1 LEEEEMRKI
10 MKTIFMAL
18 LVVASVGSSVAQFG
32 SSNTNIQDLVRRI
45 QSDTITLRNTAQNAA
60 DRGNYRVSELNQL
73 IANLDAATLQLD
85 RRLGARRDTSA
96 DASLVLDRATQ
107 VDNFVAN
114 NRLGAGTQRDWQTLR
129 SDFDQLAH
137 AYNLTAQWGSGG
149 YPDSG
154 NGNPGPGN
162 TSNFQLRQTIQQ
174 LDTHTTTFSSALR
187 QDLSQ
192 QRGNERNFSER
203 VRQQLTAFEMAVVQ
217 IRNRGNRQIT
227 SSDVSNLL
235 QTAGSLNSLVSDKQL
250 SYQTENSWTQLR
262 SDLDAL
268 ASAFNVATN
277 WSTYPANGNPYPG
290 TNGYQ
295 GRDLTGTYR
304 IASTQNDDAR
314 RAVDD
319 ATRNL
324 SLADRQR
331 ISDSLLRRLDPPQML
346 AIDRRGTAVT
356 IASTRA
362 PQISFTADGREQV
375 ETTKNGRTI
384 RVRAQLSGNQLSISR
399 SGDRADDFTVT
410 FDSVDGGRRL
420 LVTRSLY
427 SDRFSQPVIVRTY
440 YDRSSDIAQLD
451 LYNTNREYPSGG
463 ATGDVVGS
471 FIIPNGTQLVATL
484 NENLTTESARVNQRF
499 TMTVRSPG
507 QYQGATIEGYVANI
521 NRSGRVSGRSDM
533 TLDFD
538 TIRLRDGRSYR
549 FAGILESVR
558 TSNGEIVNVD
568 NEGAVRDSDQTNKTV
583 TRTAIGSAVGAIIGA
598 IAGGGKGAAI
608 GAVVGATAGAGSVY
622 VQGPNDL
629 ALYPGTEVTVRTTGP
644 RG

>member
-1 LEEEEMRKI
+1 MRKI
-10 MKTIFMAL
+10 RKTIFMAL
-18 LVVASVGSSVAQFG
+18 LVVASVGSSVAQFS

-45 QSDTITLRNTAQNAA
+45 QSDTITFRTSAQNAA

-73 IANLDAATLQLD
+73 ISNLDAATLQLD
-85 RRLGARRDTSA
+85 RRLSARRDTSA

-107 VDNFVAN
+107 IDNFVAN
-114 NRLGAGTQRDWQTLR
+114 NRVGSGIRRDWQTLR
-129 SDFDQLAH
+129 SDLDQLAL
-137 AYNLTAQWGSGG
+137 AYNLTAQRQSGG
-149 YPDSG
+149 YPGTGNVSDS
-154 NGNPGPGN
+154 
-162 TSNFQLRQTIQQ
+162 QLRQTIQQ

-187 QDLSQ
+187 QDLN
-192 QRGNERNFSER
+192 QRRTDRSSSDR
-203 VRQQLTAFEMAVVQ
+203 VRQELTAFEMAVVQ

-227 SSDVSNLL
+227 SSDISNLL
-235 QTAGSLNSLVSDKQL
+235 QSASSLNSFVSDKQL

-277 WSTYPANGNPYPG
+277 WSYPANGNPYPG
-290 TNGYQ
+290 ANGYQ

-304 IASTQNDDAR
+304 IATTQSDDAR

-324 SLADRQR
+324 SLAERQR
-331 ISDSLLRRLDPPQML
+331 VYDSLLRRLDPPQML
-346 AIDRRGTAVT
+346 AIDRRGNAVT

-375 ETTKNGRTI
+375 ETTQNGRTI
-384 RVRAQLSGNQLSISR
+384 RVRAQLDGNQLSISR
-399 SGDRADDFTVT
+399 TGDRADDFTVT
-410 FDSVDGGRRL
+410 FDSVEAGRRL

-427 SDRFSQPVIVRTY
+427 SDRISQPVTVRTY
-440 YDRSSDIAQLD
+440 YDRVSDVAQLD
-451 LYNTNREYPSGG
+451 LYDTNRQYPSGSTSGG
-463 ATGDVVGS
+463 ATGNVVGS

-484 NENLTTESARVNQRF
+484 NENLTTESARENQRF

-507 QYQGATIEGYVANI
+507 QYQGATLEGYVASI
-521 NRSGRVSGRSDM
+521 NRGGRVSGRSEM
-533 TLDFD
+533 SLDFD

-568 NEGAVRDSDQTNKTV
+568 NEGAVRDSDQTNKTI
-583 TRTAIGSAVGAIIGA
+583 TRTAIGSAVGALIGA

-629 ALYPGTEVTVRTTGP
+629 QLYPGTEVTVRATGP